1 MNTLLASAEILA
13 LVNAEYSTLGR
24 ARNCKLLRRG
34 FNDSYLVG
42 IGPEWYIFRVYLNQ
56 KYYIESSDAF
66 KFELELLDHL
76 SSKGIPVAPAKKR
89 DNGELLGWTTTT
101 LGERAFAMFSYA
113 AGDVLTMKSVT
124 PNHCLLVG
132 KTAAELHLAAN
143 SFQSKHSR
151 YHLDRKYLIDEPLR
165 IIAQQYDESQR
176 TISKQEVEEL
186 KEMVSSLQPIEELAE
201 AIHSLDVSGDE
212 FGIIHSDLHPGN
224 IHFTGNRLT
233 LFDFDHCAY
242 GWRAYE
248 LAITEYMP
256 DLQKAAVLEG
266 YESVRP
272 LTEGERACIPVF
284 AKLRRLWDIGDS
296 LAIEPVRA
304 ESIR

>member
-1 MNTLLASAEILA
+1 M
-13 LVNAEYSTLGR
+13 NAEYSTLGR
-24 ARNCKLLRRG
+24 ASNCKLLRRG
-34 FNDSYLVG
+34 FNDSYLIG
-42 IGPEWYIFRVYLNQ
+42 IGAEWYIFRVYLNQ

-76 SSKGIPVAPAKKR
+76 SSMDIPVAAAKKR
-89 DNGELLGWTTTT
+89 DNGELLGWTATT
-101 LGERAFAMFSYA
+101 LGDRAFALFSYA

-124 PNHCLLVG
+124 PEHCLLVG
-132 KTAAELHLAAN
+132 KTVAELHIAAN
-143 SFQSKHSR
+143 SFHSKYSR
-151 YHLDRKYLIDEPLR
+151 YHLDRKYLIDEPLK
-165 IIAQQYDESQR
+165 IIAKQYNKSQR
-176 TISKQEVEEL
+176 TISEQEIEEL
-186 KEMVSSLQPIEELAE
+186 KEMVSSMQPIEELAE
-201 AIHSLDVSGDE
+201 TINSLDVSGDE

-224 IHFTGNRLT
+224 IHFNGDRLT
-233 LFDFDHCAY
+233 IFDFDHCAY

-248 LAITEYMP
+248 LAITEFMP
-256 DLQKAAVLEG
+256 DLQKTSLLEG